1 MQAELLRH
9 HTQSP
14 TLPTPRVREQGGFV
28 CSEVVEVVGE
38 GKEQEGEGKEQEK
51 GGHYKAGERS
61 GKTLFQYLPL
71 PVRKLK
77 FWSTNAASRRS

>member
-1 MQAELLRH
+1 M
-9 HTQSP
+9 
-14 TLPTPRVREQGGFV
+14 
-28 CSEVVEVVGE
+28 GE
-38 GKEQEGEGKEQEK
+38 GKEEEGEGKAQEK